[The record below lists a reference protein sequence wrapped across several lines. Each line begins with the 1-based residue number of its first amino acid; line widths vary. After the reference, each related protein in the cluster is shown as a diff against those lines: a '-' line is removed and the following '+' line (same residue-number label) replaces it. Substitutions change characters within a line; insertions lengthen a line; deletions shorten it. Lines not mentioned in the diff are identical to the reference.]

1 MRPYQIPKTKTWVDL
16 DTIQSI
22 TEPCLEEARWPSIV
36 LHWQHA
42 FQNETS
48 VCQWE
53 QPTTEVPG
61 FEKLAQSC
69 RVYEPTKNEN
79 GEPTMLPVI
88 YEEVFK
94 PFFEAW
100 SGTKL

>member
-1 MRPYQIPKTKTWVDL
+1 MRPYQIPKTKMWVDL

-22 TEPCLEEARWPSIV
+22 TEPRLEEARWPSIV

-42 FQNETS
+42 FQDETS

-53 QPTTEVPG
+53 QPNEPIPDEDVRRM
-61 FEKLAQSC
+61 F
-69 RVYEPTKNEN
+69 RVNEITKNEN

>member
-1 MRPYQIPKTKTWVDL
+1 MWVDL

-22 TEPCLEEARWPSIV
+22 TEPCLVNIRTPYIV

-53 QPTTEVPG
+53 QPNEPIPDEEVSRMYWHTEI
-61 FEKLAQSC
+61 
-69 RVYEPTKNEN
+69 TKNEN